1 MFESIIDAVIQAI
14 GNPLLVALALG
25 FLPVSEVRGAA
36 LYAFSIGQPW
46 LIIPGAIA
54 NMLACPVIL
63 LVWDIVNIPF
73 WGRLIL
79 GKRLEKKLH
88 DFGRHYKSN
97 GLIALTIFMGLPIPL
112 AGVYSGTLIAEL
124 IGVKR
129 RHIILSAV
137 AGVTLAAIFLF
148 LLLGGLKMILGG

>member
-1 MFESIIDAVIQAI
+1 MFEFIIDAIIQAI
-14 GNPLLVALALG
+14 GNPLLVALTLG

-46 LIIPGAIA
+46 LIIPGAIS

-63 LVWDIVNIPF
+63 LVWDIANIPF
-73 WGRLIL
+73 WGKLIL

-88 DFGRHYKSN
+88 EFGKHYKAK

-129 RHIILSAV
+129 RHIVISAV
-137 AGVTLAAIFLF
+137 AGVTLATIFLF
-148 LLLGGLKMILGG
+148 LFLGGLRFVLGG